1 MPHFAVSTHPPVLT
15 KYSQG
20 CWLQDCRVRRMARS
34 LLLCL
39 TQRLRNMIKGKTPEQ
54 IRTLFN
60 IQNEYVHVLPLIP
73 Q

>member
-1 MPHFAVSTHPPVLT
+1 
-15 KYSQG
+15 
-20 CWLQDCRVRRMARS
+20 MARS